1 MDIDELRPLGHSLAR
16 ADPNPK
22 TWCGLLDASYH
33 GNERRRFDERGN
45 GRRAGED
52 SGIAPRTGRTHGR
65 RADIGI
71 FPARPGRRTR
81 ETARASERFVG
92 AAGNFQRPPPTREGS
107 LVDPVTCPSCGS
119 KYNPE
124 TRELVEDTG
133 LQARIR
139 ELEVASEIVRNA
151 SADLR
156 TELDETKATL
166 AEKETTL

>member
-1 MDIDELRPLGHSLAR
+1 ME
-16 ADPNPK
+16 
-22 TWCGLLDASYH
+22 
-33 GNERRRFDERGN
+33 
-45 GRRAGED
+45 
-52 SGIAPRTGRTHGR
+52 
-65 RADIGI
+65 
-71 FPARPGRRTR
+71 
-81 ETARASERFVG
+81 
-92 AAGNFQRPPPTREGS
+92 
-107 LVDPVTCPSCGS
+107 PVTCPSCGS

-166 AEKETTL
+166 AEKESQLAILNAPEPQARDFIVGSM